1 MFIFILVRQTPL
13 SQPLAVIM
21 IMKTGLLI
29 AICFSLIGCS
39 TVDSFDKD
47 LMPIFKDFQRTVEAN
62 REKLKG
68 DYFEIADGYHWI
80 VKSNFKRSFPFMDVE
95 QQRTIQALFDNE
107 EISRIE
113 IWDVDCILF
122 KIKPNYDN
130 QLLKDEWDILYIAY
144 NNNCDCKCHE
154 VINEWEIP
162 QERVTKLED
171 KWLKV
176 IAKGKRYI
184 GG

>member
-1 MFIFILVRQTPL
+1 
-13 SQPLAVIM
+13 M

-29 AICFSLIGCS
+29 FVCFLLVGCS
-39 TVDSFDKD
+39 SIDSYDKD
-47 LMPIFKDFQRTVEAN
+47 LVPIFKDFQKSVELN
-62 REKLKG
+62 KEKLKG
-68 DYFEIADGYHWI
+68 EYFEIADGYHWI
-80 VKSNFKRSFPFMDVE
+80 VKSNFKRLFPFLDNK
-95 QQRTIQALFDNE
+95 QQYVIQKLFDNE

-122 KIKPNYDN
+122 KIKPNYN
-130 QLLKDEWDILYIAY
+130 NHLLKSEWDILYIAY

-154 VINEWEIP
+154 VIDEWEIP
-162 QERVTKLED
+162 QERITKIEE